1 MLRDILLDDRSY
13 RSFDPR
19 VYVTKAQLM
28 DMIAHVR
35 LAPSSTNLQ
44 ALKFYLSS
52 DAQTN
57 EKILPLTRWAGLLEE
72 WELPPRGHGPM
83 AYIVVCIDKSLAA
96 NSTPF
101 LKDVGIAAHTILLR
115 AAEMGLGGCMIG
127 SFDRRRLCENLGLD
141 TEMEPN
147 LVIALGKPDE
157 TVILE
162 DAAPGGPVAYYRTAD
177 GVHHVPKR
185 GVEELIL

>member
-1 MLRDILLDDRSY
+1 MLKDILLDNRSY

-19 VYVTKAQLM
+19 VRLTKAQLM
-28 DMIAHVR
+28 DMIAHAR
-35 LAPSSTNLQ
+35 LTPSSTNLQ

-52 DAQTN
+52 DGQIN
-57 EKILPLTRWAGLLEE
+57 EKILPLTRWAGLLKEC
-72 WELPPRGHGPM
+72 ELPPKGHGPV
-83 AYIVVCIDKSLAA
+83 AYIVVCIDKSLAE

-115 AAEMGLGGCMIG
+115 AAETGLGGCMIG
-127 SFDRRRLCENLGLD
+127 SFDRKRLCENLGLD
-141 TEMEPN
+141 ADMEPH

-162 DAAPGGPVAYYRTAD
+162 DAAQGEPVAYYRTAD
-177 GVHHVPKR
+177 GIHHVPKR
-185 GVEELIL
+185 SVKEMIL